1 MQVIGVG
8 PWLRTEKDHKM
19 NTMTYVKR
27 SQLNYSA
34 TTVFNWHCR
43 EGAFER
49 LNPPWQPAE
58 TIEKLGSIEDNGT
71 ITIKTKIGPLSAKW
85 FLKHTDFIQDRQ
97 FADILIKGP
106 FSYWKHIHKIEP
118 QNEDTCILEDEIEYS
133 MHGGIIGNILGGP
146 IVKNL
151 LQKMFTYRHNV
162 LRSDL
167 RSHSRHQPDDV
178 TKILISGSTGLI
190 GQALSSYLST
200 GGHQVVRLVRNSNLN
215 DEGTIFWD
223 PLNHIID
230 SESLEGFDYVI
241 HLAGENVGESRWTKK
256 KKARI
261 SDSRINSTK
270 FLAESLSNLKCPPKA
285 LLCASA
291 TGYYGDAGNDLLNEQ
306 SPNGTGF
313 LAQVV
318 DEWERSTRSATDQGI
333 RVVNLRFGV
342 VINPMGGALKKLLMP
357 FKLGFGGKIGHG
369 KQYMSW
375 ISLDDAICAIHHLM
389 IHSTV
394 EGPIN
399 IASPNTVTNEEFTKQ
414 LGTSL
419 RRPTV
424 ATIPAFIIK
433 IMFGQMGKETILAST
448 RVDSTKLSQSGYAYI
463 FPRIEEAL
471 EHYLGKSKD
480 YEI

>member
-1 MQVIGVG
+1 MKTI
-8 PWLRTEKDHKM
+8 
-19 NTMTYVKR
+19 TYVKR
-27 SQLNYSA
+27 SQLNHSA

-71 ITIKTKIGPLSAKW
+71 ITIKTKLGPLSSKW
-85 FLKHTDFIQDRQ
+85 FLKHIDFIQDRQ

-106 FSYWKHIHKIEP
+106 FAYWKHIHKMEP
-118 QNEDTCILEDEIEYS
+118 QDEETCILEDEIEFS
-133 MHGGIIGNILGGP
+133 MRGGIVGNILGGP

-167 RSHSRHQPDDV
+167 LSHSRYQSDGI

-200 GGHQVVRLVRNSNLN
+200 GGHQVVRLVRTSDLD

-230 SESLEGFDYVI
+230 IESLEGFDYVI

-256 KKARI
+256 KKGRI
-261 SDSRINSTK
+261 SDSRINGTK
-270 FLAESLSNLKCPPKA
+270 FLTESLSHLKCPPKA

-291 TGYYGDAGNDLLNEQ
+291 TGYYGDAGNDLVNEQ
-306 SPNGTGF
+306 SPNGAGF

-318 DEWERSTRSATDQGI
+318 ENWEQSTQSATGQGM

-389 IHSTV
+389 INSTV

-399 IASPNTVTNEEFTKQ
+399 IASPNTVTNEEFTRQ
-414 LGTSL
+414 LGATL
-419 RRPTV
+419 NRPTV

-448 RVDSTKLSQSGYAYI
+448 RVDSTKLSQSGYTHI
-463 FPRIEEAL
+463 FSHIEEAL
-471 EHYLGKSKD
+471 NHYLGKSKD